1 MSQGINFRKLVVS
14 IAIFAF
20 IAVASATS
28 AKADPVNFVL
38 TGPDF
43 SGTTEVTG
51 SMTVNI
57 VNIAGGVRITI
68 SNVDLNG
75 FVSNLYLNTSFAP
88 LAGTSFSCGDC
99 AAIGGNSNLA
109 VSFGSNAF
117 QADGDGLYD
126 IFISLPTDAAN
137 RLIAGESITFDI
149 FSTTV
154 GFDSDSFLAFSA
166 PGGGNGPFQTAA
178 HIQGTGPTNSN
189 SDWITNHPVPE
200 PTSLLLLGTGL
211 LGVAGTIRRR
221 LRR

>member
-1 MSQGINFRKLVVS
+1 MSQGINFHKLVVS
-14 IAIFAF
+14 TAIFAF

-75 FVSNLYLNTSFAP
+75 YVRSLYLNTSVAP
-88 LAGTSFSCGDC
+88 LAGVSASCVDC
-99 AAIGGNSNLA
+99 AAIGGNLG

-117 QADGDGLYD
+117 QADGEGLYD
-126 IFISLPTDAAN
+126 ILIDLPTDAAN
-137 RLIAGESITFDI
+137 RLTAGESITFDI

-154 GFDSDSFLAFSA
+154 GFNSDSFLAFSA

-189 SDWITNHPVPE
+189 SDWITNQPVPE
-200 PTSLLLLGTGL
+200 PATILLLGTGL
-211 LGVAGTIRRR
+211 IGVAGTIRRR